1 MLLTAFRTN
10 YYYSNG
16 WSVGRCNP
24 RIYLRANELTYRSG
38 LSHQFCLNLFTLSLI
53 YLCSLR
59 LSVTSSKIFRIYK
72 IFYDIAKD
80 HHSIVFLFLFF
91 GGCFCYCCCYWVFFK
106 LFQTWNVGVTHSFLW
121 ATSFFTSA
129 MSCLRSHEFSAWK
142 LHSSCLPNP
151 LSAFSCLTV
160 ASI

>member
-1 MLLTAFRTN
+1 MLLTAFSTN

-24 RIYLRANELTYRSG
+24 RIYLRANELTYRAS

-80 HHSIVFLFLFF
+80 HHSIVFCFYFSEDAF
-91 GGCFCYCCCYWVFFK
+91 VTAVVIGGF
-106 LFQTWNVGVTHSFLW
+106 FQTISDLKCWGNTFFFNSNFSFY
-121 ATSFFTSA
+121 F
-129 MSCLRSHEFSAWK
+129 SHE
-142 LHSSCLPNP
+142 L
-151 LSAFSCLTV
+151 LTV
-160 ASI
+160 A